1 MYNVYILFINCLFI
15 DMMLNER
22 VILKVRVKFDLM
34 VEVLDNVNFFS

>member
-22 VILKVRVKFDLM
+22 VILKVRVKYDLM
-34 VEVLDNVNFFS
+34 VEVLDNVNFY

>member
-34 VEVLDNVNFFS
+34 VEVLDNVNFID

>member
-22 VILKVRVKFDLM
+22 VILKVRVKYDLM
-34 VEVLDNVNFFS
+34 VEVLDNVNFID

>member
-34 VEVLDNVNFFS
+34 VEVLDNVNFY